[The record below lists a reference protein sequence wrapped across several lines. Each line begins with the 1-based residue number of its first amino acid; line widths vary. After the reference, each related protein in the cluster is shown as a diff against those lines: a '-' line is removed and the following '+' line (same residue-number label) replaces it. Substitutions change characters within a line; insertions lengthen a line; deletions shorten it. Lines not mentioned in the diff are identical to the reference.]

1 MWGTLLLLVSWVFP
15 KIASRLFLNGEP
27 HILVSKKLW
36 LLFVHMR
43 IRTIWRERNRWIFD
57 NHNEN
62 FQSIRD
68 CFSFP
73 SCCAKSNPL
82 YSMYTV
88 GSFMSYLG
96 SFLLLPEIAAWCT
109 HFFLFSINEVSFV
122 DKKKKKKKQSFP
134 SMHTAYH
141 SNNELIRARDPL
153 ISWIIMHK
161 STWWDLRVLNLT
173 YWL

>member
-122 DKKKKKKKQSFP
+122 DKKKEKKRNNLFHLCIQLTILTMNSFVQGILLSVGSLCINQP
-134 SMHTAYH
+134 DGT
-141 SNNELIRARDPL
+141 
-153 ISWIIMHK
+153 
-161 STWWDLRVLNLT
+161 
-173 YWL
+173 

>member
-15 KIASRLFLNGEP
+15 KIASPLFLNGEP

-68 CFSFP
+68 CFPFT
-73 SCCAKSNPL
+73 SCCAKTNPL

-88 GSFMSYLG
+88 ASFMSYLG
-96 SFLLLPEIAAWCT
+96 SFLLLPEIAPWCT
-109 HFFLFSINEVSFV
+109 HFFLFSIMKFLLS
-122 DKKKKKKKQSFP
+122 KKKKRNNLFHLCIQLTILTMNSFVQGILL
-134 SMHTAYH
+134 SVGSLCINQLDGT
-141 SNNELIRARDPL
+141 
-153 ISWIIMHK
+153 
-161 STWWDLRVLNLT
+161 
-173 YWL
+173 

>member
-122 DKKKKKKKQSFP
+122 DQKKKKKRNNLFHLCIQLTILTMNSFVQGILLSVGSLCINQP
-134 SMHTAYH
+134 DGT
-141 SNNELIRARDPL
+141 
-153 ISWIIMHK
+153 
-161 STWWDLRVLNLT
+161 
-173 YWL
+173 